1 VSRLAYDAGM
11 TPLGFTSWRG
21 IFGGIV
27 LALILF
33 ASRGRRAPLV
43 DLRRVPRRDLL
54 ALLVA
59 GASGVTLN
67 LAIFVAFGRI
77 TIALALLAFY
87 TYPAMVALFTILI
100 ERRRPATIE
109 LVALLLALAG
119 MVLVVAGQLDPTAG
133 LVLDALGLALAFL
146 AAIAQTVYVLA
157 NRSYQ
162 AIPTEQVATFL
173 VWITVASYFAIACL
187 TGSLDS
193 IAQPFRTPAAWPYL
207 VWAGVVGGGLPSLLF
222 LVAVHWIGPVRTGIL
237 AMLEPVT
244 GTVLA
249 AVLLGESLQPI
260 QLAGGVLVILAGIL
274 LQRAPRQ
281 PNDAPVGGLEV
292 PEPG

>member
-1 VSRLAYDAGM
+1 M

-21 IFGGIV
+21 IFGGVV

-33 ASRGRRAPLV
+33 ASRGRRAPMA
-43 DLRRVPRRDLL
+43 DLRRVPRRDLV

-87 TYPAMVALFTILI
+87 TYPAMVALFTIVI

-119 MVLVVAGQLDPTAG
+119 MVLVVAGQLDPAAG
-133 LVLDALGLALAFL
+133 LVLDAIGLGLAFL

-173 VWITVASYFAIACL
+173 VWITVASYFVIAVL
-187 TGSLDS
+187 TGSLDFDHS
-193 IAQPFRTPAAWPYL
+193 A
-207 VWAGVVGGGLPSLLF
+207 
-222 LVAVHWIGPVRTGIL
+222 
-237 AMLEPVT
+237 
-244 GTVLA
+244 
-249 AVLLGESLQPI
+249 
-260 QLAGGVLVILAGIL
+260 
-274 LQRAPRQ
+274 
-281 PNDAPVGGLEV
+281 V
-292 PEPG
+292 PEPGRLAIPALGGGHRGRPAVPPVPRRGPLDRPGSDGHPGDARAGHRDDPRGRPPGRIP